1 MYNLKQCNMSDILI
15 KNEQGTEP
23 LAVAKSDDPIDSVDL
38 HVTDLE
44 PTARIIVGHQYIV
57 GLDNNTHMT
66 GRTCTALDANAATAT
81 FTNH

>member
-1 MYNLKQCNMSDILI
+1 MIDILI
-15 KNEQGTEP
+15 KNQQGTSP
-23 LAVAKSDDPIDSVDL
+23 LATARSNDAIDSVDL

-44 PTARIIVGHQYIV
+44 PADKITLGHEYMV

-66 GRTCTALDANAATAT
+66 GRTCTALAGTTAT